1 MITVNKPTYE
11 SPLCSRY
18 ASERMQ
24 YIFSPDYKFTTW
36 HRLWLALA
44 ENEHALGLNVT
55 AEQVDELRANLDMI
69 DYEAADRYEREL
81 RHDVMA
87 HIRAWGDHCP
97 KARGII
103 HLGATSCYVDDNGDL
118 IAYRDALRQIRML
131 LVNAIAAI
139 ADFAEKNADTPV
151 LAYTHYQ
158 AAQPTTVGKRACMW
172 AQDLMFDLERL
183 DFELERIPF
192 YGCKGATGTGASF
205 LALFGGDA
213 AKAEELEARIA
224 RDMGFERVLPIC
236 GQTYTRKLDYY
247 FLSVLSGIAQS
258 ASKMATDLRLMA
270 HEKEFDEPFTASQV
284 GSSAMAYKRN
294 PMRCERICSLARYV
308 LCDTLNPAIT
318 SSVQWLERTLDDS
331 ANRRIS
337 IPEAFLA
344 TDAILNLVINVMSGC
359 TVYPGMMER
368 HLREELPFLATE
380 NILMRAVELG
390 GDRQELH
397 EVIREYSVDTARRMK
412 ETGCANDLEE
422 KLLADERFRL
432 TRETLSEL
440 LDIRKFIGMAPKQAR
455 DFVNNS
461 IKPMLEANAAELDA
475 DGKGE
480 IKC

>member
-1 MITVNKPTYE
+1 MTKPVYE

-24 YIFSPDYKFTTW
+24 YIFSPDFKFLTW

-44 ENEHALGLNVT
+44 ENEMKLGLGVT
-55 AEQVDELRANLDMI
+55 AEQVAELRENLEVI
-69 DYEAADRYEREL
+69 DYEAAEKYEREL

-87 HIRAWGDHCP
+87 HIRAWGDRCP
-97 KARGII
+97 KAKGII

-118 IAYRDALRQIRML
+118 IAYREALKQIRML
-131 LVNAIAAI
+131 LVNALAALAGFI
-139 ADFAEKNADTPV
+139 EKNADTPV

-158 AAQPTTVGKRACMW
+158 AAQPTTVGKRAAMW
-172 AQDLMFDLERL
+172 AQDLCFDLERL

-213 AKAEELEARIA
+213 GKVRALEENIA
-224 RDMGFERVLPIC
+224 HDMGFESVLPIC
-236 GQTYTRKLDYY
+236 GQTYTRKLDYF

-270 HEKEFDEPFTASQV
+270 HEKEFDEPFTSSQV

-294 PMRCERICSLARYV
+294 PMRSERICSLARYV
-308 LCDTLNPAIT
+308 LADAMNPAIT
-318 SSVQWLERTLDDS
+318 ASTQWLERTLDDS

-344 TDAILNLVINVMSGC
+344 VDAILNLVINIISGC
-359 TVYPGMMER
+359 TVYPAIMER

-397 EVIREYSVDTARRMK
+397 EVIREYSVETARRMK

-422 KLLADERFRL
+422 KLLADPRFKL
-432 TRETLSEL
+432 DGETLSDI
-440 LDIRKFIGMAPKQAR
+440 LDIRKFIGLAPAQAR
-455 DFVNNS
+455 DFAAR
-461 IKPMLEANAAELDA
+461 LRALLAENAAELA
-475 DGKGE
+475 AEGKGE

>member
-1 MITVNKPTYE
+1 MKDRYE

-24 YIFSPDYKFTTW
+24 YIFSPDYKFLTW
-36 HRLWLALA
+36 HRLWLSLA
-44 ENEHALGLNVT
+44 EREMELGLGVT
-55 AEQVDELRANLDMI
+55 AGQVAELRANLEII
-69 DYEAADRYEREL
+69 DYEAAARYEREL

-97 KARGII
+97 TARGII

-118 IAYRDALRQIRML
+118 IAYRDALRQLRAL
-131 LVNAIAAI
+131 LINAVAAL
-139 ADFAEKNADTPV
+139 ADFAEREKDTPV

-172 AQDLMFDLERL
+172 LQDLLFDLERL
-183 DFELERIPF
+183 DFELERLPF

-205 LALFGGDA
+205 LALFNGDA
-213 AKAEELEARIA
+213 ERAMELERRIA

-236 GQTYTRKLDYY
+236 GQTYTRKIDS
-247 FLSVLSGIAQS
+247 FLLNVLSGIAQS
-258 ASKMATDLRLMA
+258 AAKMATDLRLMA
-270 HEKEFDEPFTASQV
+270 HEKEFDEPFTSSQV

-308 LCDTLNPAIT
+308 VADALNPAMT
-318 SSVQWLERTLDDS
+318 ASTQWLERTLDDS

-337 IPEAFLA
+337 LPEAFLA
-344 TDAILNLVINVMSGC
+344 VDAILSLVINVVSGC
-359 TVYPGMMER
+359 TVYPAIMER

-380 NILMRAVELG
+380 NILMRAVALG

-397 EVIREYSVDTARRMK
+397 EVIRGYSVETARRMK
-412 ETGCANDLEE
+412 ETGCPNDLEE
-422 KLLADERFRL
+422 KLLADGRFHL
-432 TRETLSEL
+432 SREELDEL
-440 LDIRKFIGMAPKQAR
+440 LDMRKFVGMAPRQTEDFLR
-455 DFVNNS
+455 DAVR
-461 IKPMLEANAAELDA
+461 PLLEANADSIGRDER
-475 DGKGE
+475 GE

>member
-1 MITVNKPTYE
+1 MKKDRYE

-24 YIFSPDYKFTTW
+24 YIFSPDYKFLTW

-44 ENEHALGLNVT
+44 ENEHALGLAVT
-55 AEQVDELRANLDMI
+55 AEQVEELRANLEII
-69 DYEAADRYEREL
+69 DYDAAAKYEREL

-97 KARGII
+97 TAKGII

-118 IAYRDALRQIRML
+118 IAYREALRQIRML

-139 ADFAEKNADTPV
+139 AGFAEKNADVPV

-213 AKAEELEARIA
+213 GKAMELERRIA
-224 RDMGFERVLPIC
+224 SDMGFDTVLPIC
-236 GQTYTRKLDYY
+236 GQTYSRKLDYF
-247 FLSVLSGIAQS
+247 FLSMLSGIAQS

-284 GSSAMAYKRN
+284 GSSAMAYKR
-294 PMRCERICSLARYV
+294 
-308 LCDTLNPAIT
+308 
-318 SSVQWLERTLDDS
+318 TLDDS

-359 TVYPGMMER
+359 SIYPGMMER
-368 HLREELPFLATE
+368 HLKEELPFLATE

-397 EVIREYSVDTARRMK
+397 EVIREYSVETARRMK
-412 ETGCANDLEE
+412 ETGCANDMEE
-422 KLLADERFRL
+422 KLLADGRFKLDRA
-432 TRETLSEL
+432 TLDEL
-440 LDIRKFIGMAPKQAR
+440 LDIRKFVGMAPMQAR
-455 DFVNNS
+455 DYINNCVR
-461 IKPMLEANAAELDA
+461 PMLEANAAELTK

-480 IKC
+480 VTC

>member
-1 MITVNKPTYE
+1 MTKPVYE

-24 YIFSPDYKFTTW
+24 YIFSPDFKFLTW

-44 ENEHALGLNVT
+44 ENEMKLGLVVT
-55 AEQVDELRANLDMI
+55 PEQAAELRENLEII
-69 DYEAADRYEREL
+69 DYEAAERYEREL

-118 IAYRDALRQIRML
+118 IAYREALKQIRML
-131 LVNAIAAI
+131 LVNALAAL
-139 ADFAEKNADTPV
+139 ADFIEKNADTPV

-158 AAQPTTVGKRACMW
+158 AAQPTTVGKRAAMW
-172 AQDLMFDLERL
+172 AQDLCFDLERL

-205 LALFGGDA
+205 LALFNGDA
-213 AKAEELEARIA
+213 EKARRLELNIA
-224 RDMGFERVLPIC
+224 RDMGFESVLPIC

-270 HEKEFDEPFTASQV
+270 HEKEFDEPFTSSQV

-294 PMRCERICSLARYV
+294 PMRSERICSLARYV
-308 LCDTLNPAIT
+308 LADAMNPAIT
-318 SSVQWLERTLDDS
+318 ASTQWLERTLDDS

-344 TDAILNLVINVMSGC
+344 VDAILNLVINIISGC
-359 TVYPGMMER
+359 TVYPAIMER

-422 KLLADERFRL
+422 KLLADGRFKL
-432 TRETLSEL
+432 DRETLSEI
-440 LDIRKFIGMAPKQAR
+440 LDIRKFVGMAPEQAR
-455 DFVNNS
+455 A
-461 IKPMLEANAAELDA
+461 LAAGLRELLAANAAELSA
-475 DGKGE
+475 EGKGE
-480 IKC
+480 VKC

>member
-1 MITVNKPTYE
+1 MTKPVYE

-24 YIFSPDYKFTTW
+24 YIFSPDFKFLTW

-44 ENEHALGLNVT
+44 ENEMKLGLVVT
-55 AEQVDELRANLDMI
+55 PEQAAELRENLEII
-69 DYEAADRYEREL
+69 DYEAAERYEREL

-118 IAYRDALRQIRML
+118 IAYREALKQIRML
-131 LVNAIAAI
+131 LVNALAAL
-139 ADFAEKNADTPV
+139 ADFIEKNADTPV

-158 AAQPTTVGKRACMW
+158 AAQPTTVGKRAAMW
-172 AQDLMFDLERL
+172 AQDLCFDLERL

-205 LALFGGDA
+205 LALFNGDA
-213 AKAEELEARIA
+213 EKARRLELNIA
-224 RDMGFERVLPIC
+224 RDMGFESVLPIC

-270 HEKEFDEPFTASQV
+270 HEKEFDEPFTSSQV

-294 PMRCERICSLARYV
+294 PMRSERICSLARYV
-308 LCDTLNPAIT
+308 LADAMNPAIT
-318 SSVQWLERTLDDS
+318 ASTQWLERTLDDS

-344 TDAILNLVINVMSGC
+344 VDAILNLVINIISGC
-359 TVYPGMMER
+359 TVYPAIMER

-422 KLLADERFRL
+422 KLLADGRFKL
-432 TRETLSEL
+432 DRETLAGI
-440 LDIRKFIGMAPKQAR
+440 LDIRKFVGMAPEQAR
-455 DFVNNS
+455 SFAAG
-461 IKPMLEANAAELDA
+461 LRELLAANAAELSA
-475 DGKGE
+475 EGKGE
-480 IKC
+480 VKC

>member
-1 MITVNKPTYE
+1 MLKQIYE
-11 SPLCSRY
+11 SPLSSRY

-24 YIFSPDYKFTTW
+24 YIFSPDFKFLTW
-36 HRLWLALA
+36 HRLWLTLA
-44 ENEHALGLNVT
+44 ENEMKLGLGVT
-55 AEQVDELRANLDMI
+55 AEQVAELRENLELI
-69 DYEAADRYEREL
+69 DYEAAGRYEREL

-87 HIRAWGDHCP
+87 HIRAWGDRCP
-97 KARGII
+97 KAKGII

-118 IAYRDALRQIRML
+118 IAYREALKQIRML
-131 LVNAIAAI
+131 LVNALAAL
-139 ADFAEKNADTPV
+139 ADFIEENADTPV

-158 AAQPTTVGKRACMW
+158 AAQPTTVGKRAAMW
-172 AQDLMFDLERL
+172 AQDLCFDLERL

-213 AKAEELEARIA
+213 GKARALEENIA
-224 RDMGFERVLPIC
+224 HDMGFESVLPIC
-236 GQTYTRKLDYY
+236 GQTYTRKLDYF

-270 HEKEFDEPFTASQV
+270 HEKEFDEPFTSSQV

-294 PMRCERICSLARYV
+294 PMRSERICSLARYV
-308 LCDTLNPAIT
+308 LADAMNPAIT
-318 SSVQWLERTLDDS
+318 ASTQWLERTLDDS

-344 TDAILNLVINVMSGC
+344 VDAILNLVINIISGC
-359 TVYPGMMER
+359 TVYPAIMER

-397 EVIREYSVDTARRMK
+397 EVIREYSVETARRMK

-422 KLLADERFRL
+422 KLLADPRFKL
-432 TRETLSEL
+432 DGETLSEI
-440 LDIRKFIGMAPKQAR
+440 LDIGKFIGLAPAQAR
-455 DFVNNS
+455 DFAAR
-461 IKPMLEANAAELDA
+461 LRALLAENAAELA
-475 DGKGE
+475 AEGKGE

>member
-1 MITVNKPTYE
+1 MLKQIYE
-11 SPLCSRY
+11 SPLSSRY

-24 YIFSPDYKFTTW
+24 YIFSPDFKFLTW

-44 ENEHALGLNVT
+44 ENEMKLGLGVT
-55 AEQVDELRANLDMI
+55 AEQVEELRENLELI
-69 DYEAADRYEREL
+69 DYEAAGRYEREL

-87 HIRAWGDHCP
+87 HIRAWGDRCP
-97 KARGII
+97 KAKGII

-118 IAYRDALRQIRML
+118 IAYREALKQIRML
-131 LVNAIAAI
+131 LVNALAALAGFI
-139 ADFAEKNADTPV
+139 EENADTPV

-158 AAQPTTVGKRACMW
+158 AAQPTTVGKRAAMW
-172 AQDLMFDLERL
+172 AQDLCFDLERL

-213 AKAEELEARIA
+213 GKVRALEENIA
-224 RDMGFERVLPIC
+224 HDMGFESVLPIC
-236 GQTYTRKLDYY
+236 GQTYTRKLDYF

-270 HEKEFDEPFTASQV
+270 HEKEFDEPFTSSQV

-294 PMRCERICSLARYV
+294 PMRSERICSLARYV
-308 LCDTLNPAIT
+308 LADAMNPAIT
-318 SSVQWLERTLDDS
+318 ASTQWLERTLDDS

-344 TDAILNLVINVMSGC
+344 VDAILNLVINIISGC
-359 TVYPGMMER
+359 TVYPAIMER

-397 EVIREYSVDTARRMK
+397 EVIREYSVETARRMK

-422 KLLADERFRL
+422 KLLADPRFKL
-432 TRETLSEL
+432 DGETLSDI
-440 LDIRKFIGMAPKQAR
+440 LDIRKFIGLAPAQAR
-455 DFVNNS
+455 DFAAR
-461 IKPMLEANAAELDA
+461 LRALLAENAAELA
-475 DGKGE
+475 AEGKGE

>member
-1 MITVNKPTYE
+1 MTKPVYE

-24 YIFSPDYKFTTW
+24 YIFSPDFKFLTW

-44 ENEHALGLNVT
+44 ENEMKLGLVVT
-55 AEQVDELRANLDMI
+55 PEQAAELRENLEII

-118 IAYRDALRQIRML
+118 IAYREALKQIRML
-131 LVNAIAAI
+131 LVNALAAL
-139 ADFAEKNADTPV
+139 ADFIEKNADTPV

-158 AAQPTTVGKRACMW
+158 AAQPTTVGKRAAMW
-172 AQDLMFDLERL
+172 AQDLCFDLERL

-205 LALFGGDA
+205 LALFNGDA
-213 AKAEELEARIA
+213 EKARRLEADIA
-224 RDMGFERVLPIC
+224 RDMGFESVLPIC

-270 HEKEFDEPFTASQV
+270 HEKEFDEPFTSSQV

-294 PMRCERICSLARYV
+294 PMRSERICSLARYV
-308 LCDTLNPAIT
+308 LADAMNPAIT
-318 SSVQWLERTLDDS
+318 ASTQWLERTLDDS

-344 TDAILNLVINVMSGC
+344 VDAILNLVINIISGC
-359 TVYPGMMER
+359 TVYPAIMER

-422 KLLADERFRL
+422 KLLADGRFKL
-432 TRETLSEL
+432 DRETLSEI
-440 LDIRKFIGMAPKQAR
+440 LDIRKFVGMAPEQAR
-455 DFVNNS
+455 SFAAG
-461 IKPMLEANAAELDA
+461 LRELLAANAAELSA
-475 DGKGE
+475 EGKGE
-480 IKC
+480 VKC

>member
-1 MITVNKPTYE
+1 MKKPVYE

-24 YIFSPDYKFTTW
+24 YIFSPDYKFLTW

-44 ENEHALGLNVT
+44 ENEMALGLNVT
-55 AEQVDELRANLDMI
+55 AGQVAELRENLEVI
-69 DYEAADRYEREL
+69 DYEAADRYERAL

-97 KARGII
+97 RARGII

-118 IAYRDALRQIRML
+118 IAYREALRQIRML
-131 LVNAIAAI
+131 LINALAAL
-139 ADFAEKNADTPV
+139 ADFAEKHADVPV

-158 AAQPTTVGKRACMW
+158 AAQPTTLGKRACMW
-172 AQDLMFDLERL
+172 AQDFLFDLERL
-183 DFELERIPF
+183 DYELSRLPF

-213 AKAEELEARIA
+213 GKAMELERRIA
-224 RDMGFERVLPIC
+224 SDMGFERVLPIC
-236 GQTYTRKLDYY
+236 GQTYTRKLDY
-247 FLSVLSGIAQS
+247 FILSVLSGIAQS

-270 HEKEFDEPFTASQV
+270 HEKEFDEPFTSSQV

-318 SSVQWLERTLDDS
+318 ASVQWLERTLDDS

-344 TDAILNLVINVMSGC
+344 VDAILGLVINVISGC

-397 EVIREYSVDTARRMK
+397 EVIREYSVETARRMK

-422 KLLADERFRL
+422 KLLADGRFKL
-432 TRETLSEL
+432 TPESLGEI
-440 LDIRKFIGMAPKQAR
+440 LDIRKFTGLAPEQAR
-455 DFVNNS
+455 DFVAHS
-461 IKPMLEANAAELDA
+461 LRPVIEANRAELEA

>member
-1 MITVNKPTYE
+1 MTKPVYE

-24 YIFSPDYKFTTW
+24 YIFSPDFKFLTW

-44 ENEHALGLNVT
+44 ENEMKLGLVVT
-55 AEQVDELRANLDMI
+55 PEQAAELRENLEII
-69 DYEAADRYEREL
+69 DYEAAERYEREL

-118 IAYRDALRQIRML
+118 IAYREALKQIRML
-131 LVNAIAAI
+131 LVNALAAL
-139 ADFAEKNADTPV
+139 ADFIEKNADTPV

-158 AAQPTTVGKRACMW
+158 AAQPTTVGKRAAMW
-172 AQDLMFDLERL
+172 AQDLCFDLERL

-205 LALFGGDA
+205 LALFNGDA
-213 AKAEELEARIA
+213 EKARRLELNIA
-224 RDMGFERVLPIC
+224 RDMGFESVLPIC

-270 HEKEFDEPFTASQV
+270 HEKEFDEPFTSSQV

-294 PMRCERICSLARYV
+294 PMRSERICSLARYV
-308 LCDTLNPAIT
+308 LADAMNPAIT
-318 SSVQWLERTLDDS
+318 ASTQWLERTLDDS

-344 TDAILNLVINVMSGC
+344 VDAILNLVINIISGC
-359 TVYPGMMER
+359 TVYPAIMER

-422 KLLADERFRL
+422 KLLADPRFKL
-432 TRETLSEL
+432 DRETLSEI
-440 LDIRKFIGMAPKQAR
+440 LDIRKFVGMAPEQAR
-455 DFVNNS
+455 SFAAG
-461 IKPMLEANAAELDA
+461 LRELLAANAAELSA
-475 DGKGE
+475 EGKGE
-480 IKC
+480 VKC

>member
-1 MITVNKPTYE
+1 MTKPVYE

-24 YIFSPDYKFTTW
+24 YIFSPDFKFLTW

-44 ENEHALGLNVT
+44 ENEMKLGLVVT
-55 AEQVDELRANLDMI
+55 PEQAAELRENLEII

-118 IAYRDALRQIRML
+118 IAYREALKQIRML
-131 LVNAIAAI
+131 LVNALAAL
-139 ADFAEKNADTPV
+139 ADFIEKNADTPV

-158 AAQPTTVGKRACMW
+158 AAQPTTVGKRAAMW
-172 AQDLMFDLERL
+172 AQDLCFDLERL

-205 LALFGGDA
+205 LALFNGDA
-213 AKAEELEARIA
+213 EKARRLELNIA
-224 RDMGFERVLPIC
+224 RDMGFESVLPIC

-270 HEKEFDEPFTASQV
+270 HEKEFDEPFTSSQV

-294 PMRCERICSLARYV
+294 PMRSERICSLARYV
-308 LCDTLNPAIT
+308 LADALNPAIT
-318 SSVQWLERTLDDS
+318 ASTQWLERTLDDS

-344 TDAILNLVINVMSGC
+344 VDAILNLVINIISGC
-359 TVYPGMMER
+359 TVYPAIMER

-422 KLLADERFRL
+422 KLLADGRFKL
-432 TRETLSEL
+432 DRETLSEI
-440 LDIRKFIGMAPKQAR
+440 LDIRKFVGMAPEQAR
-455 DFVNNS
+455 SFAAG
-461 IKPMLEANAAELDA
+461 LRELLAANAAELSA
-475 DGKGE
+475 EGKGE
-480 IKC
+480 VKC

>member
-1 MITVNKPTYE
+1 MTKPVYE

-24 YIFSPDYKFTTW
+24 YIFSPDFKFLTW
-36 HRLWLALA
+36 HRLWLSLA
-44 ENEHALGLNVT
+44 ENEMKLGLVVT
-55 AEQVDELRANLDMI
+55 PEQAAELRENLEII

-118 IAYRDALRQIRML
+118 IAYREALKQIRML
-131 LVNAIAAI
+131 LVNALAAL
-139 ADFAEKNADTPV
+139 ADFIEKNADTPV

-158 AAQPTTVGKRACMW
+158 AAQPTTVGKRAAMW
-172 AQDLMFDLERL
+172 AQDLCFDLERL

-213 AKAEELEARIA
+213 GKVRALEENIA
-224 RDMGFERVLPIC
+224 HDMGFESVLPIC
-236 GQTYTRKLDYY
+236 GQTYTRKLDYF

-270 HEKEFDEPFTASQV
+270 HEKEFDEPFTSSQV

-294 PMRCERICSLARYV
+294 PMRSERICSLARYV
-308 LCDTLNPAIT
+308 LADALNPAIT
-318 SSVQWLERTLDDS
+318 ASTQWLERTLDDS

-344 TDAILNLVINVMSGC
+344 VDAILNLVINIISGC
-359 TVYPGMMER
+359 TVYPAIMER

-397 EVIREYSVDTARRMK
+397 EVIREYSVETARRMK

-422 KLLADERFRL
+422 KLLADPRFKL
-432 TRETLSEL
+432 DGETLSEI
-440 LDIRKFIGMAPKQAR
+440 LDIGKFIGLAPAQAR
-455 DFVNNS
+455 DFAAR
-461 IKPMLEANAAELDA
+461 LRALLAENAAELA
-475 DGKGE
+475 AEGKGE

>member
-1 MITVNKPTYE
+1 MTKPVYE

-24 YIFSPDYKFTTW
+24 YIFSPDFKFLTW

-44 ENEHALGLNVT
+44 ENEMKLGLVVT
-55 AEQVDELRANLDMI
+55 PEQAAELRENLEII

-118 IAYRDALRQIRML
+118 IAYREALKQIRML
-131 LVNAIAAI
+131 LVNALAAL
-139 ADFAEKNADTPV
+139 ADFIEENADTPV

-158 AAQPTTVGKRACMW
+158 AAQPTTVGKRAAMW
-172 AQDLMFDLERL
+172 AQDLCFDLERL

-205 LALFGGDA
+205 LALFNGDA
-213 AKAEELEARIA
+213 EKARRLELNIA
-224 RDMGFERVLPIC
+224 RDMGFESVLPIC

-270 HEKEFDEPFTASQV
+270 HEKEFDEPFTSSQV

-294 PMRCERICSLARYV
+294 PMRSERICSLARYV
-308 LCDTLNPAIT
+308 LADAMNPAIT
-318 SSVQWLERTLDDS
+318 ASTQWLERTLDDS

-344 TDAILNLVINVMSGC
+344 VDAILNLIINIISGC
-359 TVYPGMMER
+359 TVYPAIMER

-422 KLLADERFRL
+422 KLLADGRFKL
-432 TRETLSEL
+432 DRETLSEI
-440 LDIRKFIGMAPKQAR
+440 LDIRKFVGMAPEQAR
-455 DFVNNS
+455 SFAAG
-461 IKPMLEANAAELDA
+461 LRELLAANAAELSA
-475 DGKGE
+475 EGKGE
-480 IKC
+480 VKC

>member
-1 MITVNKPTYE
+1 MTKPVYE

-24 YIFSPDYKFTTW
+24 YIFSPDFKFLTW

-44 ENEHALGLNVT
+44 ENEMKLGLVVT
-55 AEQVDELRANLDMI
+55 PEQAAELRENLEII

-118 IAYRDALRQIRML
+118 IAYREALKQIRML
-131 LVNAIAAI
+131 LVNTLAAL
-139 ADFAEKNADTPV
+139 ADFIEKNADTPV

-158 AAQPTTVGKRACMW
+158 AAQPTTVGKRAAMW
-172 AQDLMFDLERL
+172 AQDLCFDLERL

-205 LALFGGDA
+205 LALFNGDA
-213 AKAEELEARIA
+213 EKARRLELNIA
-224 RDMGFERVLPIC
+224 RDMGFESVLPIC

-270 HEKEFDEPFTASQV
+270 HEKEFDEPFTSSQV

-294 PMRCERICSLARYV
+294 PMRSERICSLARYV
-308 LCDTLNPAIT
+308 LADAMNPAIT
-318 SSVQWLERTLDDS
+318 ASTQWLERTLDDS

-344 TDAILNLVINVMSGC
+344 VDAILNLVINIISGC
-359 TVYPGMMER
+359 TVYPAIMER

-422 KLLADERFRL
+422 KLLADGRFKL
-432 TRETLSEL
+432 DRETLSEI
-440 LDIRKFIGMAPKQAR
+440 LDIRKFVGMAPEQAR
-455 DFVNNS
+455 SFAAG
-461 IKPMLEANAAELDA
+461 LRELLAANAAELSA
-475 DGKGE
+475 EGKGE
-480 IKC
+480 VKC

>member
-1 MITVNKPTYE
+1 MLKQIYE
-11 SPLCSRY
+11 SPLSSRY

-24 YIFSPDYKFTTW
+24 YIFSPDFKFLTW

-44 ENEHALGLNVT
+44 ENEMKLGLGVT
-55 AEQVDELRANLDMI
+55 AEQVEELRENLEVI
-69 DYEAADRYEREL
+69 DYEAAGRYEREL

-97 KARGII
+97 KAKGII

-118 IAYRDALRQIRML
+118 IAYREALKQIRML
-131 LVNAIAAI
+131 LVNALAALAGFI
-139 ADFAEKNADTPV
+139 EENADTPV

-158 AAQPTTVGKRACMW
+158 AAQPTTVGKRAAMW
-172 AQDLMFDLERL
+172 AQDLCFDLERL

-213 AKAEELEARIA
+213 GKARALEENIA
-224 RDMGFERVLPIC
+224 HDMGFESVLPIC
-236 GQTYTRKLDYY
+236 GQTYTRKLDYF

-270 HEKEFDEPFTASQV
+270 HEKEFDEPFTSSQV

-308 LCDTLNPAIT
+308 LADAMNPAIT
-318 SSVQWLERTLDDS
+318 ASTQWLERTLDDS

-337 IPEAFLA
+337 MPEAFLA
-344 TDAILNLVINVMSGC
+344 VDAILNLVINIISGC
-359 TVYPGMMER
+359 TVYPAIMER

-397 EVIREYSVDTARRMK
+397 EVIREHSVETARRMK

-422 KLLADERFRL
+422 KLLADPRFKL
-432 TRETLSEL
+432 DGETLSDI
-440 LDIRKFIGMAPKQAR
+440 LDIRKFIGLAPAQAR
-455 DFVNNS
+455 DFAAR
-461 IKPMLEANAAELDA
+461 LRALLAENAAELA
-475 DGKGE
+475 AEGKGE

>member
-1 MITVNKPTYE
+1 MTKPVYE

-24 YIFSPDYKFTTW
+24 YIFSPDFKFLTW
-36 HRLWLALA
+36 HRLWLSLA
-44 ENEHALGLNVT
+44 ENEMKLGLVVT
-55 AEQVDELRANLDMI
+55 PEQAAELRENLEII

-118 IAYRDALRQIRML
+118 IAYREALKQIRML
-131 LVNAIAAI
+131 LVNALAAL
-139 ADFAEKNADTPV
+139 ADFIEKNADTPV

-158 AAQPTTVGKRACMW
+158 AAQPTTVGKRAAMW
-172 AQDLMFDLERL
+172 AQDLCFDLERL

-205 LALFGGDA
+205 LALFNGDA
-213 AKAEELEARIA
+213 EKARRLELNIA
-224 RDMGFERVLPIC
+224 RDMGFESVLPIC

-270 HEKEFDEPFTASQV
+270 HEKEFDEPFTSSQV

-294 PMRCERICSLARYV
+294 PMRSERICSLARYV
-308 LCDTLNPAIT
+308 LADALNPAIT
-318 SSVQWLERTLDDS
+318 ASTQWLERTLDDS

-344 TDAILNLVINVMSGC
+344 VDAILNLVINIISGC
-359 TVYPGMMER
+359 TVYPAIMER

-422 KLLADERFRL
+422 KLLADGRFKL
-432 TRETLSEL
+432 DRETLSEI
-440 LDIRKFIGMAPKQAR
+440 LDIRKFVGMAPEQAR
-455 DFVNNS
+455 SFAAG
-461 IKPMLEANAAELDA
+461 LRELLAANAAELSA
-475 DGKGE
+475 EGKGE
-480 IKC
+480 VKC

>member
-1 MITVNKPTYE
+1 MLKQIYE
-11 SPLCSRY
+11 SPLSSRY

-24 YIFSPDYKFTTW
+24 YIFSPDFKFLTW

-44 ENEHALGLNVT
+44 ENEMKLGLGVT
-55 AEQVDELRANLDMI
+55 AEQVEELRENLELI
-69 DYEAADRYEREL
+69 DYEAAGRYERGL

-87 HIRAWGDHCP
+87 HIRAWGDRCP
-97 KARGII
+97 KAKGII

-118 IAYRDALRQIRML
+118 IAYREALKQIRML
-131 LVNAIAAI
+131 LVNALAAL
-139 ADFAEKNADTPV
+139 ADFIEKNADTPV

-158 AAQPTTVGKRACMW
+158 AAQPTTVGKRAAMW
-172 AQDLMFDLERL
+172 AQDLCFDLERL

-213 AKAEELEARIA
+213 GKVSALEENIA
-224 RDMGFERVLPIC
+224 HDMGFESVLPIC
-236 GQTYTRKLDYY
+236 GQTYTRKLDYF

-270 HEKEFDEPFTASQV
+270 HEKEFDEPFTSSQV

-294 PMRCERICSLARYV
+294 PMRSERICSLARYV
-308 LCDTLNPAIT
+308 LADAMNPAIT
-318 SSVQWLERTLDDS
+318 ASTQWLERTLDDS

-344 TDAILNLVINVMSGC
+344 VDAILNLVINIISGC
-359 TVYPGMMER
+359 MVYPAIMER

-397 EVIREYSVDTARRMK
+397 EVIREYSVETARRMK

-422 KLLADERFRL
+422 KLLADPRFKL
-432 TRETLSEL
+432 DGETLSDI
-440 LDIRKFIGMAPKQAR
+440 LDIRKFIGLAPAQAR
-455 DFVNNS
+455 DFAAR
-461 IKPMLEANAAELDA
+461 LRALLAENAAELA
-475 DGKGE
+475 AEGKGE

>member
-1 MITVNKPTYE
+1 MLKQIYE
-11 SPLCSRY
+11 SPLSSRY

-24 YIFSPDYKFTTW
+24 YIFSPDFKFLTW

-44 ENEHALGLNVT
+44 ENEMKLGLGVT
-55 AEQVDELRANLDMI
+55 AEQVEELRENLELI
-69 DYEAADRYEREL
+69 DYEAAGRYEREL

-87 HIRAWGDHCP
+87 HIRAWGDRCP
-97 KARGII
+97 KAKGII

-118 IAYRDALRQIRML
+118 IAYREALKQIRML
-131 LVNAIAAI
+131 LVNALAALAGFI
-139 ADFAEKNADTPV
+139 EKNADTPV

-158 AAQPTTVGKRACMW
+158 AAQPTTVGKRAAMW
-172 AQDLMFDLERL
+172 AQDLCFDLERL

-213 AKAEELEARIA
+213 GKVRALEENIA
-224 RDMGFERVLPIC
+224 HDMGFESVLPIC
-236 GQTYTRKLDYY
+236 GQTYTRKLDYF

-270 HEKEFDEPFTASQV
+270 HEKEFDEPFTSSQV

-294 PMRCERICSLARYV
+294 PMRSERICSLARYV
-308 LCDTLNPAIT
+308 LADAMNPAIT
-318 SSVQWLERTLDDS
+318 ASTQWLERTLDDS

-344 TDAILNLVINVMSGC
+344 VDAILNLVINIISGC
-359 TVYPGMMER
+359 TVYPAIMER

-397 EVIREYSVDTARRMK
+397 EVIREYSVETARRMK

-422 KLLADERFRL
+422 KLLADPRFKL
-432 TRETLSEL
+432 DGETLSDI
-440 LDIRKFIGMAPKQAR
+440 LDIRKFIGLAPAQAR
-455 DFVNNS
+455 DFAAR
-461 IKPMLEANAAELDA
+461 LRALLAENAAELA
-475 DGKGE
+475 AEGKGE

>member
-1 MITVNKPTYE
+1 MKKDRYE

-24 YIFSPDYKFTTW
+24 YIFSPDYKFLTW

-44 ENEHALGLNVT
+44 ENEHALGLAVT
-55 AEQVDELRANLDMI
+55 AEQVEELRANLEII
-69 DYEAADRYEREL
+69 DYDAAAKYEREL

-97 KARGII
+97 TAKGII

-118 IAYRDALRQIRML
+118 IAYREALRQIRML

-139 ADFAEKNADTPV
+139 AGFAEKNADVPV

-213 AKAEELEARIA
+213 GKAMELERRIA
-224 RDMGFERVLPIC
+224 SDMGFDTVLPIC
-236 GQTYTRKLDYY
+236 GQTYSRKLDYF

-308 LCDTLNPAIT
+308 LADALNPAIT

-359 TVYPGMMER
+359 SIYPGMMER
-368 HLREELPFLATE
+368 HLKEELPFLATE

-397 EVIREYSVDTARRMK
+397 EVIREYSVETARRMK
-412 ETGCANDLEE
+412 ETGCANDMEE
-422 KLLADERFRL
+422 KLLADGRFKLDRA
-432 TRETLSEL
+432 TLDEL
-440 LDIRKFIGMAPKQAR
+440 LDIRKFVGMAPMQAR
-455 DFVNNS
+455 DYINNCVR
-461 IKPMLEANAAELDA
+461 PMLEANAAELTK

-480 IKC
+480 VTC